1 MAPSLAI
8 LMEMKKGVNEEKERK
23 RNDNDFAILGATGA
37 GWHKRK
43 KERIISVFIPDMIS
57 FATVRLHF

>member
-8 LMEMKKGVNEEKERK
+8 LMEIKKNVNEKKERK
-23 RNDNDFAILGATGA
+23 KLQCFAILGATGA

-43 KERIISVFIPDMIS
+43 KERIISVFILDIIL
-57 FATVRLHF
+57 FATVGLYF

>member
-8 LMEMKKGVNEEKERK
+8 LMVIKNVNEKKERK
-23 RNDNDFAILGATGA
+23 RYDSDFAILGATGA

-43 KERIISVFIPDMIS
+43 KERIISVFIPDIIL
-57 FATVRLHF
+57 FATVRLCF